1 MTAAGTAGAKW
12 GDGGSDNDVTPG
24 DHDGGRDSEGEVG
37 SAKVTTH
44 HDGGRNGAD
53 EVRGGAVDDNVTQVT
68 MTAAATVRTE

>member
-37 SAKVTTH
+37 VSQ
-44 HDGGRNGAD
+44 G
-53 EVRGGAVDDNVTQVT
+53 DDTP
-68 MTAAATVRTE
+68 